1 MWMYLKLAWRNL
13 LRNKRRTFIAGTAIG
28 IGLAALIFYDGMMI
42 GMENNMIGTAT
53 SSFMGEAQ
61 IHADDFLETQ
71 DVELTIR
78 DFADVASNLEKEEI
92 VEAFTPRAM
101 AFSMLSSA
109 GNVSAVQL
117 YGVVPESEAQLSKID
132 DAISEGEFFSGD
144 SKRDIVIGSKLA
156 ELLEVQIGDRVVA
169 TASQAETGELS
180 QELFRVSGIYTFG
193 DRALDGGLAFV
204 RLPVAQEML
213 GIGGDVH
220 EIAIKFTD
228 IQLSRVDTLA
238 FWEKYSEGGNE
249 AKSWTKLFPQL
260 EAVFEMS
267 EMAKG
272 IVGMILFAIVAL
284 GIINTLFM
292 SLHERMFEFG
302 VIKAIGTRPFKI
314 AQLIIFEAAFLS
326 IISIVIGS
334 AISLAVNSYVGH
346 VGLDYRGMEFLGT
359 TVQELIYPVMNVEQY
374 ITYPIWVFILTS
386 IVGIY
391 PAVHAARLKPAE
403 AMRRSV

>member
-78 DFADVASNLEKEEI
+78 NFADVTSNLEKEEI
-92 VEAFTPRAM
+92 VEVFTPRAM

-391 PAVHAARLKPAE
+391 PAVHAARLKPAD

>member
-78 DFADVASNLEKEEI
+78 NLADVASNLEKEEI

-117 YGVVPESEAQLSKID
+117 YGVVPESEALLSKID

-391 PAVHAARLKPAE
+391 PAVHAARLKPAD

>member
-28 IGLAALIFYDGMMI
+28 IGLAALIFYDAMMI
-42 GMENNMIGTAT
+42 GMENNMISTST

-61 IHADDFLETQ
+61 IHAEEFLETQ
-71 DVELTIR
+71 DVELTIHGL
-78 DFADVASNLEKEEI
+78 DDVVAKLESEEI
-92 VEAFTPRAM
+92 VEAFTLRAM

-109 GNVSAVQL
+109 GNVSAVEL
-117 YGVVPESEAQLSKID
+117 FGVVPETEALLSKID
-132 DAISEGEFFSGD
+132 DAIIEGEFFSGD
-144 SKRDIVIGSKLA
+144 SKRDIIIGSKLA

-169 TASQAETGELS
+169 TVAQAHTGELS
-180 QELFRVSGIYTFG
+180 QELFRVSGIYHFG
-193 DRALDGGLAFV
+193 DRALDAALAFV

-213 GIGGDVH
+213 GIENNVH

-228 IQLSRVDTLA
+228 IQYSRIDTLA
-238 FWEKYSEGGNE
+238 FWENLSTGGNE
-249 AKSWTKLFPQL
+249 AKSWVKLFPQL

-314 AQLIIFEAAFLS
+314 AQLIVFEAAFLS
-326 IISIVIGS
+326 IISVVIGS
-334 AISLAVNSYVGH
+334 IISIAVNSYIGH
-346 VGLDYRGMEFLGT
+346 IGIDYRGMEFLGT
-359 TVQELIYPVMNVEQY
+359 TVQELIYPVMKLEHY
-374 ITYPIWVFILTS
+374 IIYPIWVFILTS

>member
-1 MWMYLKLAWRNL
+1 MGMYLKLAWRNL

-28 IGLAALIFYDGMMI
+28 IGLAALIFYDAMMI
-42 GMENNMIGTAT
+42 GMENNMISTST

-61 IHADDFLETQ
+61 IHAEEFLETQ

-78 DFADVASNLEKEEI
+78 GLDGVVEKLESEGI
-92 VEAFTPRAM
+92 VEAFTLRAM

-109 GNVSAVQL
+109 GNVSAVEL
-117 YGVVPESEAQLSKID
+117 FGVVPETEAKLSKID
-132 DAISEGEFFSGD
+132 DAIIEGEFFSGD

-169 TASQAETGELS
+169 TVAQANTGELS
-180 QELFRVSGIYTFG
+180 QELFRVSGIYHFG
-193 DRALDGGLAFV
+193 DRALDAALAFV

-213 GIGGDVH
+213 AIEGDVH
-220 EIAIKFTD
+220 EISIKFKD
-228 IQLSRVDTLA
+228 IQYSRIDTLA
-238 FWEKYSEGGNE
+238 FWDKFSTGGNE
-249 AKSWTKLFPQL
+249 AKSWVKLFPQL

-267 EMAKG
+267 QMAKG

-314 AQLIIFEAAFLS
+314 AQLIVFEAAFLS
-326 IISIVIGS
+326 IISVVIGS
-334 AISLAVNSYVGH
+334 IISIAVNSYIAHIGI
-346 VGLDYRGMEFLGT
+346 DYRGMEFLGT
-359 TVQELIYPVMNVEQY
+359 TVQELIYPVIKLEHY
-374 ITYPIWVFILTS
+374 IIYPIWVFILTS
-386 IVGIY
+386 LVGIY

>member
-1 MWMYLKLAWRNL
+1 M
-13 LRNKRRTFIAGTAIG
+13 
-28 IGLAALIFYDGMMI
+28 
-42 GMENNMIGTAT
+42 
-53 SSFMGEAQ
+53 
-61 IHADDFLETQ
+61 
-71 DVELTIR
+71 
-78 DFADVASNLEKEEI
+78 
-92 VEAFTPRAM
+92 
-101 AFSMLSSA
+101 
-109 GNVSAVQL
+109 
-117 YGVVPESEAQLSKID
+117 
-132 DAISEGEFFSGD
+132 
-144 SKRDIVIGSKLA
+144 
-156 ELLEVQIGDRVVA
+156 EVQIGDRVVA

-238 FWEKYSEGGNE
+238 FWNKYSQKGNE

-272 IVGMILFAIVAL
+272 IVGMILFAIVAM

-314 AQLIIFEAAFLS
+314 AQLIVFEAAFLS

-359 TVQELIYPVMNVEQY
+359 TVQELIYPVMNVQQY

-386 IVGIY
+386 IVGLY
-391 PAVHAARLKPAE
+391 PAVHAARLKPAD

>member
-1 MWMYLKLAWRNL
+1 MYLKLAWRNL

-78 DFADVASNLEKEEI
+78 NLADVASNLEKEEI

-117 YGVVPESEAQLSKID
+117 YGVVPESEALLSKID

-391 PAVHAARLKPAE
+391 PAVHAARLKPAD

>member
-1 MWMYLKLAWRNL
+1 MLMYLKLAWRNL

-28 IGLAALIFYDGMMI
+28 IGLATLIFYDGMMI

-78 DFADVASNLEKEEI
+78 NFADVASNLEKEEI

-117 YGVVPESEAQLSKID
+117 YGIVPESEAQLSKID

-204 RLPVAQEML
+204 RLPVAQDML
-213 GIGGDVH
+213 GIDGDVH

-228 IQLSRVDTLA
+228 IQLSRVDTLT
-238 FWEKYSEGGNE
+238 FWNKYSEGGNE

-334 AISLAVNSYVGH
+334 VISLAVNSYIGH

-359 TVQELIYPVMNVEQY
+359 TVQELIYPVMNIEQY
-374 ITYPIWVFILTS
+374 LTYPIWVFILTS

-391 PAVHAARLKPAE
+391 PAVHAARLKPAD

>member
-78 DFADVASNLEKEEI
+78 NFAEVASNLEKEEI

-391 PAVHAARLKPAE
+391 PAVHAARLKPAD

>member
-1 MWMYLKLAWRNL
+1 MLMYLKLAWRNL

-78 DFADVASNLEKEEI
+78 NFSDVASNLEKEEI

-109 GNVSAVQL
+109 GNVSAIQL
-117 YGVVPESEAQLSKID
+117 YGIVPESEAQLSKID

-213 GIGGDVH
+213 GIDGDVH

-238 FWEKYSEGGNE
+238 FWNKYSEGGNE

-334 AISLAVNSYVGH
+334 VISIAVNSYVGH

-359 TVQELIYPVMNVEQY
+359 TVQELIYPVMNIEQY
-374 ITYPIWVFILTS
+374 LTYPIWVFILTS

-391 PAVHAARLKPAE
+391 PAVHAARLKPAD

>member
-1 MWMYLKLAWRNL
+1 MYLKLAWRNL

-78 DFADVASNLEKEEI
+78 NFAEVASNLEKEEI

-117 YGVVPESEAQLSKID
+117 YGVVPESEALLSKID

-213 GIGGDVH
+213 GIDGDVH

-391 PAVHAARLKPAE
+391 PAVHAARLKPAD

>member
-1 MWMYLKLAWRNL
+1 MGMYLKLAWRNL

-28 IGLAALIFYDGMMI
+28 IGLAALIFYDAMMI
-42 GMENNMIGTAT
+42 GMENNMISTST

-61 IHADDFLETQ
+61 IHAEEFLETQ

-78 DFADVASNLEKEEI
+78 GLDGVVEKLESEGI
-92 VEAFTPRAM
+92 VEAFTLRAM

-109 GNVSAVQL
+109 GNVSAVEL
-117 YGVVPESEAQLSKID
+117 FGVVPETEAKLSKID
-132 DAISEGEFFSGD
+132 DAIIEGEFFSGD

-169 TASQAETGELS
+169 TVAQANTGELS
-180 QELFRVSGIYTFG
+180 QELFRVSGIYHFG
-193 DRALDGGLAFV
+193 DRALDAALAFV

-213 GIGGDVH
+213 AIEGDVH
-220 EIAIKFTD
+220 EISIKFKD
-228 IQLSRVDTLA
+228 IQYSRIDTLA
-238 FWEKYSEGGNE
+238 FWDKFSTGGNE
-249 AKSWTKLFPQL
+249 AKSWVKLFPQL

-267 EMAKG
+267 QMAKG

-314 AQLIIFEAAFLS
+314 AHLIVFEAAFLS
-326 IISIVIGS
+326 IISVVIGS
-334 AISLAVNSYVGH
+334 IISIAVNSYIAHIGI
-346 VGLDYRGMEFLGT
+346 DYRGMEFLGT
-359 TVQELIYPVMNVEQY
+359 TVQELIYPVIKLEHY
-374 ITYPIWVFILTS
+374 IIYPIWVFILTS
-386 IVGIY
+386 LVGIY